1 MTAWLLFATYISA
14 VITLSFLVVYWID
27 TSEIIDVSCRCGRH
41 TARDCV
47 ILDDSDL
54 TQIRENLSDLC
65 PVCRCN
71 ARPASD
77 PSPERQRRAIPPSAR
92 SEPRAQATGH
102 SAQRPI
108 RAPSA
113 SDGHSAFRIQ
123 NGVL

>member
-1 MTAWLLFATYISA
+1 MIVWLVFATYISA
-14 VITLSFLVVYWID
+14 VITLSFLVVYWVD

-65 PVCRCN
+65 PICRCN
-71 ARPASD
+71 ARPASE
-77 PSPERQRRAIPPSAR
+77 PSQRRAIPPSAR
-92 SEPRAQATGH
+92 SEPRAQATGI
-102 SAQRPI
+102 P
-108 RAPSA
+108 
-113 SDGHSAFRIQ
+113 HSAFRIQ